1 MGRLCLRIPLPIQAA
16 DSRRNCVKLLL
27 PTGWS
32 QKYTEGKIMKVEC
45 VYGKA
50 RRTVFAEFY
59 GRKILLLFLAAAF
72 CICLIV
78 NLAVGGTPW
87 SGIVGISLILPFVT
101 IDRPLLEN
109 TFLNRLQ
116 RIFLWVGVLLVYIAL
131 FYDESVWQALPI
143 VLSSAVIF
151 IDLLLLIV
159 SSRRTKKYIA
169 PFFCAVC
176 RCRFGGG
183 TGRKQSN
190 D

>member
-1 MGRLCLRIPLPIQAA
+1 
-16 DSRRNCVKLLL
+16 
-27 PTGWS
+27 
-32 QKYTEGKIMKVEC
+32 MKVEC

-159 SSRRTKKYIA
+159 SSRRTKNTLRLSFA
-169 PFFCAVC
+169 LFAVAALAVALGVSKAMIKILNVSIFLL
-176 RCRFGGG
+176 R
-183 TGRKQSN
+183 
-190 D
+190 